1 MSRCN
6 SCGNQVPPL
15 SRFCPSCGAAQST
28 DDVSTQLSEETV
40 AIADAPALS
49 PDQVSTLISSQLPRT
64 PRSPRP
70 PSKSSHMS
78 SSSNALLNYG
88 RFLPGSLLAD
98 RYRVVALLGRGGM
111 GEVYRAD
118 DLTLGQPVA
127 LKFLPEEAASDPAL
141 LDRFRAEVRIAR
153 KVSHPNVCRVYDV
166 GEVDGQT
173 YLSMEYVDG
182 EDLGSLLRRIGRL
195 PNDKALDIARQLCAG
210 LAAAH
215 AKGVLHRDLK
225 PANIMLDGR
234 GQAIITDFGLAALAD
249 QAKGSEVRSGTP
261 AYMAPEQLAGR
272 EVTEKSDIYALGLVL
287 YELFTGKRAF
297 SADNLADLVRSRAAG
312 DISRPSSFV
321 KDLDPLVE
329 RVILRC
335 LEPEPANRPVN
346 ALSVAAALPGGDPL
360 AAALAAGETPSPQM
374 VAAAGTNEGMRPRLA
389 LLCLTA
395 CIVGLVAGVYI
406 ITRIDG
412 LSRMPLEQPPDVL
425 THRAHEVVAQFGY
438 DAKPVD
444 TAVDFDY
451 DLDYQRWAEN
461 NGKHTDWNKAF
472 AEQPPFLRFLYRQS
486 PRYLIP
492 LDLQRSLTPGNV
504 TFSDPPMTQSG
515 MIRLMLD
522 PQGKL
527 VYFEALPPQ
536 VEENTASAKPV
547 DWNLPFAAAGLDP
560 AQFQA
565 ASPEWT
571 SLANSD
577 TRAAWTGKWPGSG
590 LPLRIEAGAWRGQ
603 PVFFRLIGPWTR
615 PERMHPFEET
625 ASTKIGQI
633 INLSLFFLVL
643 LGAAV
648 LARYQYKR
656 GRSDRQGAFR
666 LATFVFAT
674 QIAIWLCFGHFVPD
688 GSVVGLFVLTV
699 SGALFMSSLSWILYL
714 ALEPFVRKLWPQTI
728 ISWTRLMSG
737 RVRDPLV
744 GRDALFGVIL
754 GLIWVVIIHLRFL
767 FGIARLNSAPQL
779 LTTDY
784 LMGLRGTLGAGIVQA
799 PSGIQGTLFF
809 FIILVILRYLLRN
822 RWAAA
827 AGFVAIFTLLNAL
840 GSSQPWVAA
849 TSGVL
854 VYAIA
859 AFALVRFGLIT
870 LAVAVFVANT
880 MLNVPVTVD
889 FSRWYAP
896 YALMVPAFVLA
907 LAAWGFY
914 TALGGQKL
922 FEAEMP
928 D

>member
-6 SCGNQVPPL
+6 SCGKQVPPL
-15 SRFCPSCGAAQST
+15 ARFCPSCGTTQSS
-28 DDVSTQLSEETV
+28 DDFSTQLTDETM
-40 AIADAPALS
+40 AIADSPALT
-49 PDQVSTLISSQLPRT
+49 PDQVSTLISSQLLPV

-70 PSKSSHMS
+70 TPKSSHPS
-78 SSSNALLNYG
+78 SSSSDLLNYG

-111 GEVYRAD
+111 EVYRAD

-127 LKFLPEEAASDPAL
+127 LKFLPEEAAQDPAL
-141 LDRFRAEVRIAR
+141 LDRFKAEVRIAR

-173 YLSMEYVDG
+173 YFTMEYVDG

-234 GQAIITDFGLAALAD
+234 GQAIITDFGLAAFAD
-249 QAKGSEVRSGTP
+249 QAQGAEVRSGTP
-261 AYMAPEQLAGR
+261 AYMSPEQLSGKG
-272 EVTEKSDIYALGLVL
+272 VSEKSDIYALGLVL

-297 SADNLADLVRSRAAG
+297 SADNLADLVRSRTAG

-335 LEPEPANRPVN
+335 LEPEPSNRPVS

-374 VAAAGTNEGMRPRLA
+374 VAAAGTNEGMQPKLA
-389 LLCLTA
+389 LLFLTICILALAA
-395 CIVGLVAGVYI
+395 CVFLIIRSDAVA
-406 ITRIDG
+406 R
-412 LSRMPLEQPPDVL
+412 LPLDQPPDVL
-425 THRAHEVVAQFGY
+425 THRAREIITQLGY

-444 TAVDFDY
+444 SAVDFNYDDDY
-451 DLDYQRWAEN
+451 MRWVEN
-461 NGKHTDWNKAF
+461 NDKRPDWNKTL
-472 AEQPPFLRFLYRQS
+472 AEQPPVLRFFYRQS

-492 LDLQRSLTPGNV
+492 LDLLRSLTPGIV
-504 TFSDPPMTQSG
+504 TFTDPPTTQSG
-515 MIRLMLD
+515 MINLMLD
-522 PQGKL
+522 TQGKL
-527 VYFEALPPQ
+527 VDLQALPPQ
-536 VEENTASAKPV
+536 VDDNASPAKPV
-547 DWNLPFAAAGLDP
+547 DWTPLFVAAGLDP
-560 AQFQA
+560 TQFGSA
-565 ASPEWT
+565 APQWT
-571 SLANSD
+571 SLASSD
-577 TRAAWTGKWPGSG
+577 TRAAWTGKWPGG
-590 LPLRIEAGAWRGQ
+590 GRPLRIEAAAWRGK

-615 PERMHPFEET
+615 PERMRPFEET
-625 ASTKIGQI
+625 TATKIGQVI
-633 INLSLFFLVL
+633 SLTLFFLVL
-643 LGAAV
+643 VGASA

-656 GRSDRQGAFR
+656 GKSDRQGAFR
-666 LATFVFAT
+666 LATFVFAM
-674 QIAIWLCFGHFVPD
+674 QIAIWLCAGHFVMHA
-688 GSVVGLFVLTV
+688 GVVGLFVLAV

-728 ISWTRLMSG
+728 ISWTRLVSG
-737 RVRDPLV
+737 RLRDPLV
-744 GRDALFGVIL
+744 GRDLLFGTIL
-754 GLIWVVIIHLRFL
+754 GLTWTVIIELRL
-767 FGIARLNSAPQL
+767 VIDIARFGSAPQL
-779 LTTDY
+779 LSTDY
-784 LMGLRGTLGAGIVQA
+784 LLGLRSTLGAAIVQI
-799 PSGIQGTLFF
+799 PGGIQGTLFF
-809 FIILVILRYLLRN
+809 FVILVVLRYLLRN

-827 AGFVAIFTLLNAL
+827 AGFVVIFTLLNSL
-840 GSSQPWVAA
+840 TTPHPVVASA
-849 TSGVL
+849 SGIL
-854 VYAIA
+854 IYSIA

-880 MLNVPVTVD
+880 MLNVPVTFD

-896 YALMVPAFVLA
+896 YAATVPLMILA
-907 LAAWGFY
+907 IALWSFY
-914 TALGGQKL
+914 TALGGQQL
-922 FEAEMP
+922 FKAEMP

>member
-6 SCGNQVPPL
+6 SCGKQVPPL
-15 SRFCPSCGAAQST
+15 SRFCPSCGTTQSS
-28 DDVSTQLSEETV
+28 DDVSTQLSDETMP
-40 AIADAPALS
+40 IGGSPALS
-49 PDQVSTLISSQLPRT
+49 PDQVSTLISPRLPPT

-70 PSKSSHMS
+70 SSKSSHPS
-78 SSSNALLNYG
+78 SSSSDLLNYG

-118 DLTLGQPVA
+118 DLTLGQAVA
-127 LKFLPEEAASDPAL
+127 LKFLPEEAAQDPAL
-141 LDRFRAEVRIAR
+141 LDRFKAEVRIAR

-173 YLSMEYVDG
+173 YFTMEYVDG

-234 GQAIITDFGLAALAD
+234 GQAIITDFGLAAFAD
-249 QAKGSEVRSGTP
+249 QAQGAEVRSGTP
-261 AYMAPEQLAGR
+261 AYMSPEQLSGKG
-272 EVTEKSDIYALGLVL
+272 VSEKSDIYALGLVL

-335 LEPEPANRPVN
+335 LEPEPSNRPAN

-374 VAAAGTNEGMRPRLA
+374 VAAAGANDGMEPRLA
-389 LLCLTA
+389 VLCLAA
-395 CIVGLVAGVYI
+395 CILALVASVYLV
-406 ITRIDG
+406 TRIDG
-412 LSRMPLEQPPDVL
+412 LSRIPLDQPPDVL
-425 THRAHEVVAQFGY
+425 THRAHEIVAQLGY

-444 TAVDFDY
+444 SAIDFDY
-451 DLDYQRWAEN
+451 DFDYEQWLEDN
-461 NGKHTDWNKAF
+461 DKHPDWNKTL
-472 AEQPPFLRFLYRQS
+472 AEQPPVLRFLYRQS

-492 LDLQRSLTPGNV
+492 LDLQRSLTPANV
-504 TFSDPPMTQSG
+504 TFTDPPMTQSG
-515 MIRLMLD
+515 MINLKLD

-527 VYFEALPPQ
+527 MEFEALPPQ
-536 VEENTASAKPV
+536 VDDNAAPTKPV
-547 DWNLPFAAAGLDP
+547 DWNPMFALAGLDP
-560 AQFQA
+560 ALFHSATPQ
-565 ASPEWT
+565 WT
-571 SLANSD
+571 SLASTD

-590 LPLRIEAGAWRGQ
+590 LPLRIEAGAWHGK
-603 PVFFRLIGPWTR
+603 PVFLRTIGAWTR
-615 PERMHPFEET
+615 PERMRPFQET
-625 ASTKIGQI
+625 PGTKISQI
-633 INLSLFFLVL
+633 INLTLFVLVL
-643 LGAAV
+643 VGAAV

-656 GRSDRQGAFR
+656 GKSDRQGAFS
-666 LATFVFAT
+666 LATFVFAM
-674 QIAIWLCFGHFVPD
+674 QIAIWLCFGHMVLD
-688 GSVVGLFVLTV
+688 TGIVGFFVLAV
-699 SGALFMSSLSWILYL
+699 SGAMFMASLSWILYL

-737 RVRDPLV
+737 RIRDPLV
-744 GRDALFGVIL
+744 GRDILFGVIL
-754 GLIWVVIIHLRFL
+754 GLTWVVIIQIRFL
-767 FGIARLNSAPQL
+767 VGIARLNTAPQL

-784 LMGLRGTLGAGIVQA
+784 LLGLRSTLGSAIVQV
-799 PSGIQGTLFF
+799 PGGIQGTLFF
-809 FIILVILRYLLRN
+809 FIILVVLRYLLRN

-827 AGFVAIFTLLNAL
+827 IGFVVIFTFLNAY
-840 GSSQPWVAA
+840 GSSHRWLAA
-849 TSGVL
+849 TSGAL

-870 LAVAVFVANT
+870 LTVAVFVANT
-880 MLNVPVTVD
+880 LLNVPVTFD

-896 YALMVPAFVLA
+896 YALSIPIFVLV
-907 LAAWGFY
+907 LACWSFY
-914 TALGGQKL
+914 TALAGQRL
-922 FEAEMP
+922 FKSEMLE
-928 D
+928 